1 MTKTKT
7 NLMDDPC
14 RFGCT
19 CEPEKVKPKP
29 KQDQD
34 SCRYCRIRQ
43 RFGHIRYCKRH
54 SPNVTMTK
62 ERFYS
67 QKEVD
72 SLLLSQ
78 RQEIL
83 REVREKVKENF
94 NQKIK
99 EAQQDDLRVY
109 SKVLIDVRDIALEE
123 LSSFLSDMEGKE

>member
-1 MTKTKT
+1 MT
-7 NLMDDPC
+7 
-14 RFGCT
+14 
-19 CEPEKVKPKP
+19 KP
-29 KQDQD
+29 KQDQVVWEGKFNLIWNESNRD
-34 SCRYCRIRQ
+34 
-43 RFGHIRYCKRH
+43 H
-54 SPNVTMTK
+54 
-62 ERFYS
+62 
-67 QKEVD
+67 QKIKPFIK